1 MRRVYIVVEGQTEQE
16 FVNTV
21 ISPYLQ
27 EFGVFNITPVLIRT
41 SRNGRGGMVNYQ
53 HLWNTVKSLLGSSRN
68 DFVVTTF
75 IDFFRI
81 PNTMPRYEECMAK
94 ASKIERVKALES
106 AMNEH
111 IGDRRFFSY
120 IQLHEFEA
128 LLFSNNNCFEYYFS
142 EECAKK
148 TNNIVSSYENPEDIN
163 SSPEGAPSKRLLAL
177 KSDYNKVLEGNL
189 IALEVGIMSMLE
201 KCPRFNGWITQIIDT
216 CKISVE

>member
-1 MRRVYIVVEGQTEQE
+1 MYILLWKDKLSRSLSILLSLLIQG
-16 FVNTV
+16 
-21 ISPYLQ
+21 
-27 EFGVFNITPVLIRT
+27 FGVFSITPVLIRT

-53 HLWNTVKSLLGSSRN
+53 HLWNTVKLLLKSSRK

-94 ASKIERVKALES
+94 VSKIERVEALES
-106 AMNEH
+106 AMNEN

-128 LLFSNNNCFEYYFS
+128 LLFSNNNGFAYYFP
-142 EECAKK
+142 EECAKR
-148 TNNIVSSYENPEDIN
+148 TGNIVSSYENPEDIN

-201 KCPRFNGWITQIIDT
+201 KCPRFNRWITQIIDT
-216 CKISVE
+216 CKI

>member
-27 EFGVFNITPVLIRT
+27 GFGVFSITPVLIRT

-53 HLWNTVKSLLGSSRN
+53 HLWNTVKLLLKSSRK

-94 ASKIERVKALES
+94 VSKIERVEGKPPLQRNLVNQQVTFIVKLKILFDFIFCLVRRLYPVLPLYE
-106 AMNEH
+106 EH
-111 IGDRRFFSY
+111 IY
-120 IQLHEFEA
+120 
-128 LLFSNNNCFEYYFS
+128 
-142 EECAKK
+142 
-148 TNNIVSSYENPEDIN
+148 
-163 SSPEGAPSKRLLAL
+163 
-177 KSDYNKVLEGNL
+177 
-189 IALEVGIMSMLE
+189 
-201 KCPRFNGWITQIIDT
+201 
-216 CKISVE
+216 

>member
-27 EFGVFNITPVLIRT
+27 GFGVFSITPVLIRT

-53 HLWNTVKSLLGSSRN
+53 HLWNTVKLLLKSSRK

-94 ASKIERVKALES
+94 VSKIERVEALES
-106 AMNEH
+106 AMNEN

-128 LLFSNNNCFEYYFS
+128 LLFSNNNGFAYYFP
-142 EECAKK
+142 EECAKR
-148 TNNIVSSYENPEDIN
+148 TGNIENPEDIN

-201 KCPRFNGWITQIIDT
+201 KCPRFNRWITQIIDT
-216 CKISVE
+216 CKI